1 MAFSNTPTEIIDL
14 GNGRIREKGT
24 FNSAGVTTGTITAAT
39 ASELAAAILPDDRV
53 ITKIDG
59 WGFASDGDNA
69 VTPAKDVD
77 PNKIKIA
84 TTSDD
89 TGDYYIEG
97 FGK

>member
-1 MAFSNTPTEIIDL
+1 MVDL
-14 GNGRIREKGT
+14 GNGLIREIGV
-24 FNSAGVTTGTITAAT
+24 FDSAGVTTGTITAAT
-39 ASELAAAILPDDRV
+39 ASELEAVGQPSKRV
-53 ITKIDG
+53 ITEIIG

-77 PNKIKIA
+77 PNKIKVK